1 MKHRRGPDGRCALV
15 APAAMRVL
23 ALVLVLAVLPAPAP
37 GQDQVVLNGTVL
49 DADTREPV
57 PGAQVVA
64 PLSEI
69 SVVTDSLGSFEISFI
84 KDTHYDLVA
93 TAMGYGPRS
102 VALSPEA
109 EQNSTTIELRPD
121 PVAMV
126 SLAVLHEELEER
138 RRQRRTPRLRVID
151 HVELGAND
159 APSAYSL
166 VRRVA
171 GAQACEGLQELCRLG
186 RRVRLCIDDSS
197 PIRGARELEAYA
209 PSDLWLMEV
218 YREGREVRVY
228 TRWFIERVIRT
239 RQGELRRIP
248 IC

>member
-1 MKHRRGPDGRCALV
+1 MKQGFHRSGGWAPV
-15 APAAMRVL
+15 ASVAMRVL
-23 ALVLVLAVLPAPAP
+23 ALGLSLAVLPTPAP
-37 GQDQVVLNGTVL
+37 GQDRVVLTGTLL
-49 DADTREPV
+49 DSDTREPLR
-57 PGAQVVA
+57 GAQVFA
-64 PLSEI
+64 PLSEM
-69 SVVTDSLGSFEISFI
+69 SAVTDSLGSFEISFI

-93 TAMGYGPRS
+93 AAMGYGSRS
-102 VALSPEA
+102 VTLSPEA

-121 PVAMV
+121 PVGMV

-138 RRQRRTPRLRVID
+138 RRLRRTPRLRVID
-151 HVELGAND
+151 HVELGASD
-159 APSAYSL
+159 EPSAYSL

-171 GAQACEGLQELCRLG
+171 GAQACQDLQELCRLG

-239 RQGELRRIP
+239 RRGELRRIP